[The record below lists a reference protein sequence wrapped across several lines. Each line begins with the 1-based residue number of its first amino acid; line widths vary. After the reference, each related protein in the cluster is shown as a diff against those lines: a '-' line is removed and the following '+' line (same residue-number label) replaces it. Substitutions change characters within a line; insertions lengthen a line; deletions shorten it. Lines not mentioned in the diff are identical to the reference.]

1 MFNMI
6 SNTLLLV
13 YSLASPVS
21 FIVRSH
27 VRLNVDLCILE
38 IIIIFL
44 IRITRRN
51 VNVAEIIKFLTQSE
65 TSFNSKFCSS
75 SVCSL
80 LNQTEKFIS
89 PLLLIMG
96 NPIEFSIQN
105 VVLFDHIFKVF
116 YIYFK

>member
-44 IRITRRN
+44 IRITRLN

-96 NPIEFSIQN
+96 NRIEFSVQN
-105 VVLFDHIFKVF
+105 IVLFDHIFKVF